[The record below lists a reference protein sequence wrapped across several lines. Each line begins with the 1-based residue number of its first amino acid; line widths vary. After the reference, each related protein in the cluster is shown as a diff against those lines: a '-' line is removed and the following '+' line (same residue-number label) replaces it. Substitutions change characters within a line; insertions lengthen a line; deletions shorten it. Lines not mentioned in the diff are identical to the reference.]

1 MTKACQVFY
10 YTYCMRQVLDNMN
23 ASETKLTDLNRMQ
36 YLKSLQMLLD
46 ASPEHQKKEVAGV
59 IKIVEAFKDPN
70 PEALVMP
77 VY

>member
-1 MTKACQVFY
+1 
-10 YTYCMRQVLDNMN
+10 MRQVLDNMN